1 MADWEWT
8 DPDEDHGGAEHWI
21 DEAGEWN
28 TNAAYRGL
36 DEPEQG
42 RSDIA
47 FVEWLAAEAS
57 RRIAGL
63 EAWKREATAFVDV
76 AREALAGQRDRIVA
90 LEAELAAARE
100 ALEEARYAAFEDGVA
115 AEAYSQAMA
124 YLDEEPKP

>member
-1 MADWEWT
+1 MAEWEWT

-47 FVEWLAAEAS
+47 YVEWLAAEAS
-57 RRIAGL
+57 RLRAENESLRGSL
-63 EAWKREATAFVDV
+63 EEWKLDFAS
-76 AREALAGQRDRIVA
+76 LK
-90 LEAELAAARE
+90 AELAAARE
-100 ALEEARYAAFEDGVA
+100 AR
-115 AEAYSQAMA
+115 
-124 YLDEEPKP
+124 